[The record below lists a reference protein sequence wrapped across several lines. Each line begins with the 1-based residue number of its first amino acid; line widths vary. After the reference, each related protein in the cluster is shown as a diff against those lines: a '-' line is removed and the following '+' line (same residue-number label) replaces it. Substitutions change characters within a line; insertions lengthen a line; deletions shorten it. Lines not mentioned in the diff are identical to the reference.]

1 MGNLFFP
8 KWQNFATFPCRG
20 NSKILASPN
29 GFKDARFG
37 QDVIAMVKHGFNV
50 GLALSMSN
58 LIALDCDVDE
68 TKGYNGIETLKQ
80 LETKL
85 GKLPRTLTQKTPR
98 GGRHFI
104 FSSTGITSPIGKIG
118 KDIDVKYNGYT
129 MIAPS
134 SINGKPY
141 EIIAGIDE
149 SGNFVI
155 ADLPQ
160 TWLNYLNKDTQSAS
174 KQAQK
179 ATFTPQKHKI
189 YRNIDVE
196 KMFNR
201 CAYLQYC
208 KDNADCL
215 TEPEWY
221 SMITVLAQIEDS
233 DVLIHKLSEPYP
245 KYSYAETQKKIE
257 NARKFGHSQSCDY
270 LSANYP
276 AICKNCH
283 SSVSDRKVTYD
294 R

>member
-1 MGNLFFP
+1 MENLLFP
-8 KWQNFATFPCRG
+8 KWQNLATFPCRM
-20 NSKILASPN
+20 NSKIPTSPN

-37 QDVIAMVKHGFNV
+37 QDVVAMAQQGFNV

-85 GKLPRTLTQKTPR
+85 GKLPKTLTQKTPR

-104 FSSTGITSPIGKIG
+104 FSSKGIASPIGKIG
-118 KDIDVKYNGYT
+118 KDIDVKYRGYI

-134 SINGKPY
+134 AINGRQY
-141 EIIAGIDE
+141 EIIDGIDE
-149 SGNFVI
+149 NGDFIVV
-155 ADLPQ
+155 DLPLA
-160 TWLNYLNKDTQSAS
+160 WLNYLNKDTQPTS
-174 KQAQK
+174 KQAQNV
-179 ATFTPQKHKI
+179 TFTPQKHKI

-201 CAYLQYC
+201 CTFLQYC
-208 KDNADCL
+208 KDNADRL
-215 TEPEWY
+215 TEPEWH
-221 SMITVLAQIEDS
+221 SMITVLAQIENS
-233 DVLIHKLSEPYP
+233 DELIHKLSEPYP
-245 KYSYAETQKKIE
+245 KYNYAETQKKIE
-257 NARKFGHSQSCDY
+257 NARQFGHSQSCAY

-276 AICKNCH
+276 AMCKNCN
-283 SSVSDRKVTYD
+283 SAVSERKVNYD